1 MVKQFILKYFALLYF
16 LSSFTFL
23 PSTTFAD
30 NSKQNDQE
38 KLEIYLDKAFHALRN
53 LSDSTVFYSEHLLNL
68 SKGNNNIKGE
78 NFAYQ
83 ILGSYYLK
91 KGQITLGFDYQM
103 RALALSES
111 EKDWTNVS
119 TINNNIGV
127 YFFRKK
133 DYKKALKYYQAA
145 LKAIHKDMEEAAEIT
160 IDQYDH
166 EVSMMLNIGEV
177 YLMWEQYELALKYE
191 EAALINAMKY
201 KFLDSEAY
209 ILAVKAQILYK
220 IGKEKQALTHIAEAL
235 TYFRKTANV
244 DAQLEYELIYAQ
256 YQFKSNYYVK
266 ARKSALSVLA
276 LSEKK
281 EAKHWNCEA
290 YELLSIIEKQ
300 TGNWK
305 AAFQYQ
311 SKYTLL
317 KEELDNNEITARLTD
332 IKESYDADKKN
343 AEIYALKIQ
352 NELTGQVVSHQTKF
366 IYVMVIVLF
375 LGIISVYFLLKFN
388 NNIKS
393 AYHKIT
399 EKNSE
404 IEAQSEE
411 ILSQRDH
418 LQEYVEMLDSK
429 NRRISSA
436 LNYAHRIQ
444 SATLPSRASIELLVD
459 KLILFY
465 KPRDIVSGDFYYSSG
480 ILERNNE
487 KIGVVAGLDC
497 TGHGI
502 PGAFMSL
509 IGNGILNELIKVEN
523 YIDPSEILEQLNSR
537 IQDTLK
543 QKDFSTV
550 QDGMDISICTINY
563 TQQTA
568 TVSSAKSSWL
578 YFQNGEMHVMKGC
591 RRSIG
596 GIDLNTHRFI
606 NHTIDISENPVD
618 IYFYSDGFQ
627 DQIGGPKNKKFLV
640 KRFRDLI
647 HNLHKLTP
655 NKQEELLQLSLDD
668 WKSIEEEPQTD
679 DILVF
684 GFSLKA

>member
-1 MVKQFILKYFALLYF
+1 M
-16 LSSFTFL
+16 SSFIFL
-23 PSTTFAD
+23 HSDSYAD
-30 NSKQNDQE
+30 NLKQNDQE

-53 LSDSTVFYSEHLLNL
+53 LSDSTIYYAEHLLNL
-68 SKGNNNIKGE
+68 SKGYNNIKGE

-83 ILGSYYLK
+83 ILGSYYIK

-133 DYKKALKYYQAA
+133 DYEKALKYYQAA
-145 LKAIHKDMEEAAEIT
+145 LKAIHRDMEEAPEIT
-160 IDQYDH
+160 NDLYDH

-191 EAALINAMKY
+191 DAALINAMKY
-201 KFLDSEAY
+201 QFSDSEAY
-209 ILAVKAQILYK
+209 ILAVKAQILYQL
-220 IGKEKQALTHIAEAL
+220 GKEKDALKHISEAL
-235 TYFRKTANV
+235 IYFKKTANV
-244 DAQLEYELIYAQ
+244 DAQLEYELIYAK
-256 YQFKSNYYVK
+256 YQFESKYYDK

-276 LSEKK
+276 LSELK

-300 TGNWK
+300 TGHWK
-305 AAFQYQ
+305 SAFQYQ

-317 KEELDNNEITARLTD
+317 KQELDNNEITARLTD
-332 IKESYDADKKN
+332 IKESYNADKKN

-352 NELTGQVVSHQTKF
+352 NELTEQVVSHQTKF

-393 AYHKIT
+393 AYHKIS

-444 SATLPSRASIELLVD
+444 SATLPSRKSIELLVD
-459 KLILFY
+459 KLILVY

-480 ILERNNE
+480 ILNRNNE

-523 YIDPSEILEQLNSR
+523 YTCPSEILEQLNIR

-543 QKDFSTV
+543 QKDISTI

-563 TQQTA
+563 TQKTA
-568 TVSSAKSSWL
+568 TISSAKSSWL
-578 YFQNGEMHVMKGC
+578 YFQNDRMHVMKGC

-596 GIDLNTHRFI
+596 GIDLHTHPFVS
-606 NHTIDISENPVD
+606 HTIDLSSSPTQF
-618 IYFYSDGFQ
+618 YFYSDGYQ

-640 KRFRDLI
+640 KRFRNLI
-647 HNLHKLTP
+647 ASIQHLAP
-655 NKQEELLQLSLDD
+655 NKQEELLQKSLEDWRSIDD
-668 WKSIEEEPQTD
+668 EPQTD

-684 GFSLKA
+684 GFTLKA